1 MQGIPPNISTSSDA
15 AVPSSK
21 QTTASTRTSNTSL
34 DSAQELIRAIAES
47 TVTIL
52 NDRISQ
58 IEHDQTLSCED
69 LIGTRTSLQQ
79 ILSSDDTISSTHSSF
94 IIEVFNES
102 REPNSLLSVA
112 GVIACLYFKL
122 QVLAD
127 ASADPE
133 KETITDADFIEF
145 IRSSQIALHN
155 FHRVVRPEELPDD
168 LKIYHLKIR
177 NIDKLLA
184 WWLRKPYPIGKEFT
198 ITFHS
203 LSQRTCDVHT
213 LLKACSNSI

>member
-1 MQGIPPNISTSSDA
+1 MQGIPPNISTSSETA
-15 AVPSSK
+15 IPSLK
-21 QTTASTRTSNTSL
+21 QTTASTIMSRTSL

-58 IEHDQTLSCED
+58 TENDQTLSRED
-69 LIGTRTSLQQ
+69 MIGTRTSLQQ
-79 ILSSDDTISSTHSSF
+79 ILSSNDTISSTHSSF

-102 REPNSLLSVA
+102 RGPNSLLSVA

-122 QVLAD
+122 QVLSD
-127 ASADPE
+127 ASAVPE
-133 KETITDADFIEF
+133 NDADFIEF
-145 IRSSQIALHN
+145 IRNSQIALHN

-184 WWLRKPYPIGKEFT
+184 WWLRKPYPIGREFT
-198 ITFHS
+198 LTFHS
-203 LSQRTCDVHT
+203 PSQRTCDVNT
-213 LLKACSNSI
+213 LLKACFNNI

>member
-1 MQGIPPNISTSSDA
+1 MQGIPPNISTSSETA
-15 AVPSSK
+15 IPSLK
-21 QTTASTRTSNTSL
+21 QTTASTIMSRTSL

-58 IEHDQTLSCED
+58 TENNQTLSCED
-69 LIGTRTSLQQ
+69 MIGTRTSLQQ
-79 ILSSDDTISSTHSSF
+79 ILSSNDTISSTHSSF

-102 REPNSLLSVA
+102 RGPNSLLSVA

-122 QVLAD
+122 QVLSD
-127 ASADPE
+127 ASAVPE
-133 KETITDADFIEF
+133 NDADFIEF
-145 IRSSQIALHN
+145 IRNSQIALHN

-184 WWLRKPYPIGKEFT
+184 WWLRKPYPIGREFT
-198 ITFHS
+198 LTFHS
-203 LSQRTCDVHT
+203 PSQRTCDVNT
-213 LLKACSNSI
+213 LLKACFNNI

>member
-1 MQGIPPNISTSSDA
+1 MQGIPPNITTSSEA
-15 AVPSSK
+15 
-21 QTTASTRTSNTSL
+21 ASTRTSNTSL
-34 DSAQELIRAIAES
+34 NSAQDLIRAITES

-52 NDRISQ
+52 NDKISQ
-58 IEHDQTLSCED
+58 TENDQTSSCED

-79 ILSSDDTISSTHSSF
+79 ILSSNEAISSTHTSF
-94 IIEVFNES
+94 IIEVFNEN

-155 FHRVVRPEELPDD
+155 FHRVVRLEELPDD

-203 LSQRTCDVHT
+203 LSQRTCDVNT
-213 LLKACSNSI
+213 LLKACFNNI

>member
-1 MQGIPPNISTSSDA
+1 MQGIPPNISTSSETA
-15 AVPSSK
+15 IPSPK
-21 QTTASTRTSNTSL
+21 QTTASTIMSRTSL

-58 IEHDQTLSCED
+58 TENNQTLSCED
-69 LIGTRTSLQQ
+69 MIGTRTSLQQ
-79 ILSSDDTISSTHSSF
+79 ILSSNDTISSTHSSF

-102 REPNSLLSVA
+102 RGPNSLLSVA

-122 QVLAD
+122 QVLSD

-133 KETITDADFIEF
+133 NDADFIEF
-145 IRSSQIALHN
+145 IRNSQIALHN

-184 WWLRKPYPIGKEFT
+184 WWLRKPYPIGREFT
-198 ITFHS
+198 LTFHS
-203 LSQRTCDVHT
+203 PSQRTCDVNT
-213 LLKACSNSI
+213 LLKACFNNI

>member
-1 MQGIPPNISTSSDA
+1 MQDIPPNISTSSEA
-15 AVPSSK
+15 AVPTPT
-21 QTTASTRTSNTSL
+21 QTPASTITSNTSL
-34 DSAQELIRAIAES
+34 NSAQELIRAIAES

-58 IEHDQTLSCED
+58 TENDQTSSCED
-69 LIGTRTSLQQ
+69 MIGTRTSLQQ
-79 ILSSDDTISSTHSSF
+79 ILSSDTISSAHSSF

-122 QVLAD
+122 QVLSD

-145 IRSSQIALHN
+145 IRNSQIALHN
-155 FHRVVRPEELPDD
+155 FHRVVQPEELPDD

-203 LSQRTCDVHT
+203 LSQTTCDVNT
-213 LLKACSNSI
+213 LLKACSNNI